1 LTEDIKKPGIYS
13 TMLLKELADRIGG
26 LISGD
31 SGIEITGVSGL
42 KDARA
47 GDITFLSAKINVN
60 DAVRTAASALIVNP
74 AMKELVSREKDT
86 PITMLVVDHPQ
97 LAFAKALEIFNP
109 NPYVSAGISD
119 RAVIG
124 KNISTGDDVSIYPL
138 AYICDNVSLGARV
151 TISSGVYIGE
161 GVTIGDDSIID
172 PNVTIREKTRI
183 GKKVIIHSGTVIG
196 SDGFGYVLEKGT
208 HHKIPQTGGVIIE
221 DDVEIGA
228 NVTVDRATIG
238 DTVIG
243 KGTKI
248 DNLVQIG
255 HNVKIGTNCI
265 IVSQVGISGSVEIGD
280 GVVLAGQVG
289 IRDHV
294 KIGNGAIVGSQSGIG
309 SNVPD
314 GQVFSGSPAIPHKTW
329 LRAQSIYAKLPEY
342 IRRLQGIE
350 RKLEKEDHPDDE
362 Q

>member
-1 LTEDIKKPGIYS
+1 
-13 TMLLKELADRIGG
+13 MLLKELADRIGG
-26 LISGD
+26 VISGD
-31 SGIEITGVSGL
+31 PDIQITGVSGL
-42 KDARA
+42 KEAQP
-47 GDITFLSAKINVN
+47 GDITFLFDKINMK
-60 DAVRTAASALIVNP
+60 DAVHTAASVLIVNQV
-74 AMKELVSREKDT
+74 MKEQVSREKDS

-97 LAFAKALEIFNP
+97 LAFAKALEIFHP

-124 KNISTGDDVSIYPL
+124 KNITTGDDVSIHPL
-138 AYICDNVSLGARV
+138 SNICDNVSMGARV

-161 GVTIGDDSIID
+161 GVTIGDDTLIY

-183 GKKVIIHSGTVIG
+183 GNNVIVHSGTVIG
-196 SDGFGYVLEKGT
+196 SDGFGYVLEKGR

-221 DDVEIGA
+221 DNVEIGA
-228 NVTVDRATIG
+228 NVTIDRATIG
-238 DTVIG
+238 DTFIG
-243 KGTKI
+243 QGTKI

-289 IRDHV
+289 IRDHI
-294 KIGNGAIVGSQSGIG
+294 KIGDGAIVGAQAGIG
-309 SNVPD
+309 SDIPG
-314 GQVFSGSPAIPHKTW
+314 GQIYSGSPAIPHKTW

-350 RKLEKEDHPDDE
+350 RKLEKEEHSDDE

>member
-1 LTEDIKKPGIYS
+1 
-13 TMLLKELADRIGG
+13 MVLKELADRIGG
-26 LISGD
+26 VISGD
-31 SGIEITGVSGL
+31 PDIEITGISGL
-42 KDARA
+42 KDARD
-47 GDITFLSAKINVN
+47 GHLTFLADKINIK
-60 DAVRTAASALIVNP
+60 DAVHTAASVLIVNQ
-74 AMKELVSREKDT
+74 AMKERVSREKDS

-97 LAFAKALEIFNP
+97 LAFAKALEIFHP
-109 NPYVSAGISD
+109 SPYVSAGISD

-124 KNISTGDDVSIYPL
+124 NNISTGDDVSIYPL
-138 AYICDNVSLGARV
+138 SYICDNVSLGARV

-161 GVTIGDDSIID
+161 GVIIGDDSLIY

-183 GKKVIIHSGTVIG
+183 GKNVIVHSGTVIG
-196 SDGFGYVLEKGT
+196 SDGFGYVPDKGT
-208 HHKIPQTGGVIIE
+208 HHKIPQTGGVIIQ

-228 NVTVDRATIG
+228 NVTVDRATLG
-238 DTVIG
+238 DTIIG
-243 KGTKI
+243 QGTKI

-289 IRDHV
+289 IRDHI
-294 KIGNGAIVGSQSGIG
+294 KIGNGAIVGAQSGIG
-309 SNVPD
+309 SDIPD
-314 GQVFSGSPAIPHKTW
+314 GQIYSGSPAIPHKTW

-350 RKLEKEDHPDDE
+350 RKLEKEEHPDDE